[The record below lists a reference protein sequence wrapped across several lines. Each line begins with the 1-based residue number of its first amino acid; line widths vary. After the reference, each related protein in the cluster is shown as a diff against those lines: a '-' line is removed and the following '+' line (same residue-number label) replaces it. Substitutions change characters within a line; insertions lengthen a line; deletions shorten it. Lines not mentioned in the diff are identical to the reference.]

1 MNSAAGAYSRSA
13 AVNVSTPSFTLPS
26 FAKIN
31 LSLRILGKRP
41 DGYHEVETVLQT
53 VSLHDELRFAANE
66 GRDIVMSCDDPSIPT
81 DESNLI
87 VRAANGLRTYYEVKS
102 GAFISLEKRIPAK
115 GGLGGGSSNA
125 ATTLIGLT
133 QLWTLTPK
141 FSELIEIAAG
151 LGADVPFFL
160 HGGLARAQGIG
171 TQVLPLPDAVKQH
184 LLIVSPRA
192 NVSTVEAYKALRV
205 DALTTKNSDSIL
217 AISRSEGKS
226 TDSHQWLLPDQL
238 ENEFERVI
246 FDIEP
251 EIGRAKTA
259 LLQAGARGALLA
271 GSGSSV
277 FGIFASQGAQQR
289 ALKEIRTD
297 SGWRIFPCVTLSR
310 EEYFQAMGLCGT
322 ALLRSF
328 NLGI

>member
-1 MNSAAGAYSRSA
+1 M
-13 AVNVSTPSFTLPS
+13 STLSFTLPS

-41 DGYHEVETVLQT
+41 DGYHEVETVLQA
-53 VSLHDELRFAANE
+53 VSLHDELRFAAAE
-66 GRDIVMSCDDPSIPT
+66 GRDIVMSCDDPLIPT
-81 DESNLI
+81 DEGNLI
-87 VRAANGLRTYYEVKS
+87 VRAARALQARYGVKI
-102 GAFISLEKRIPAK
+102 GAVISLEKRIPVK

-133 QLWTLTPK
+133 ALWTLTPR

-151 LGADVPFFL
+151 LGADVPYFL

-171 TQVLPLPDAVKQH
+171 TQVVPLPDTDKQH
-184 LLIVSPRA
+184 LLIVSPSA
-192 NVSTVEAYKALRV
+192 SVSTTEAYKALRV
-205 DALTTKNSDSIL
+205 DALTTKKSDSIL
-217 AISRSEGKS
+217 AISRREGNS
-226 TDSHQWLLPDQL
+226 TDSHQWLLPEL
-238 ENEFERVI
+238 ENDFERVI

-251 EIGRAKTA
+251 EIGRAKNA
-259 LLQAGARGALLA
+259 LLQVGARGALLA

-277 FGIFASQGAQQR
+277 FGVFVSQEAQQR
-289 ALKEIRTD
+289 ALNEIRAD
-297 SGWRIFPCVTLSR
+297 SSWRIIPCVTLSR

-328 NLGI
+328 NLAI